1 MSCLPVSVLVVAKAP
16 EPGRVK
22 TRLAAAIGDKVAAD
36 IAAAALLD
44 TLDAVAAAPV
54 TARAVALTGDLDS
67 AADSAEIR
75 RRLKSF
81 TVFGSAVTPSPTGSP
96 THTSTRPTAIR
107 CCRSGWTRPR

>member
-67 AADSAEIR
+67 RPIPRRSADGLSPSR
-75 RRLKSF
+75 Y
-81 TVFGSAVTPSPTGSP
+81 FGSAVTPSPTGSP